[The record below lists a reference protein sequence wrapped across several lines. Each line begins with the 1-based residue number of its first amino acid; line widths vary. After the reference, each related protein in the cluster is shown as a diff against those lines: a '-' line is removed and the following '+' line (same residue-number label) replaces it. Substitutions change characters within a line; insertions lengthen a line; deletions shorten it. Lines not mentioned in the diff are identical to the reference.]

1 MQQSRIEE
9 RLENLA
15 VSFAHETTRRHAL
28 AVLSRALLA
37 ALGVSVLEP
46 VILDRRTEAGHLCG
60 RWNYCGMYGRPCSC
74 CGGSDTTCPSGLTK
88 STSFWHRCCSGWD
101 VWYHDCCGSGSCPGS
116 CDFHA
121 CGPSQPSWCGSTPGS
136 PVCTL
141 AIVAASCCNSPLC

>member
-101 VWYHDCCGSGSCPGS
+101 VWYHDLLWIWFLSGLLRLPRLRALSAQLVRQ
-116 CDFHA
+116 HA
-121 CGPSQPSWCGSTPGS
+121 R
-136 PVCTL
+136 
-141 AIVAASCCNSPLC
+141 